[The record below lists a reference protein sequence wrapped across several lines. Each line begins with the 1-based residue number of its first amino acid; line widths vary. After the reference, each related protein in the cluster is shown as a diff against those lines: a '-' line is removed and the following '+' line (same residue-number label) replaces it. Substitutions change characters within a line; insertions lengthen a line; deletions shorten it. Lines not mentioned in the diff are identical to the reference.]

1 VIDPIRENIT
11 VMTDEP
17 RYGERV
23 EPSAPRPIEPIGPI
37 GPSSVPRRARGRYRG
52 PSPVFLGILA
62 VAAASGWALWT
73 GFGPAGVVAFLFVTS
88 AWVVSLCLHEF
99 AHALIA
105 FRSGDESVAYR
116 GYLDLNPLRY
126 SHVVYSL
133 VLPLLFVI
141 LGGIGLPGGAVFINR
156 SALRSRFAQSAVSA
170 AGPLTNV
177 AVAVLL
183 AIAFAFRQGS
193 SPFWVAVAFLIMLQV
208 TAALLNLLPV
218 PGLDGFGIIE
228 PYLSR
233 ETVAGAMRIAPFT
246 VIGLFALLWIPQLN
260 QAFFGLIY
268 GILGLLH
275 VPAILVGSGYN
286 LFQFWQ

>member
-1 VIDPIRENIT
+1 
-11 VMTDEP
+11 MTDEP

-23 EPSAPRPIEPIGPI
+23 EPSVPRPVAPIGA
-37 GPSSVPRRARGRYRG
+37 GRTPSRARPRYRG

-62 VAAASGWALWT
+62 VAVVSGWALWT
-73 GFGPAGVVAFLFVTS
+73 GLGPAGVVAFLFVTS
-88 AWVVSLCLHEF
+88 TWVVSLCLHEF
-99 AHALIA
+99 AHALVA
-105 FRSGDESVAYR
+105 YRSGDTSVAYR

-126 SHVVYSL
+126 THVVYSL

-141 LGGIGLPGGAVFINR
+141 LGGIGLPGGAVFIDR

-170 AGPLTNV
+170 AGPLTNI
-177 AVAVLL
+177 AVTVVL
-183 AIAFAFRQGS
+183 AIAFGFREGS
-193 SPFWVAVAFLIMLQV
+193 SPFWVAVAFLMLLQV
-208 TAALLNLLPV
+208 TAAVLNLLPV

-275 VPAILVGSGYN
+275 VPAILIGSGYN

>member
-1 VIDPIRENIT
+1 
-11 VMTDEP
+11 MTDEP
-17 RYGERV
+17 RYGERI
-23 EPSAPRPIEPIGPI
+23 EPSAPRPVEPIGSNRAPA
-37 GPSSVPRRARGRYRG
+37 RRRTKYRG

-62 VAAASGWALWT
+62 VAIGSGWALWI
-73 GFGPAGVVAFLFVTS
+73 GLGPSGVVAFLFVTS

-99 AHALIA
+99 AHALVA
-105 FRSGDESVAYR
+105 YRSGDESVAYR

-126 SHVVYSL
+126 SHLMYSI
-133 VLPLLFVI
+133 VLPLLFVV

-156 SALRSRFAQSAVSA
+156 GALRSRFAQSAVSA

-183 AIAFAFRQGS
+183 AIAFGLREGS

-233 ETVAGAMRIAPFT
+233 QSVATAMRIAPFT

-260 QAFFGLIY
+260 HAFFGLIY

>member
-1 VIDPIRENIT
+1 
-11 VMTDEP
+11 MTDEP
-17 RYGERV
+17 RYGERI
-23 EPSAPRPIEPIGPI
+23 EPSAPRPVEPIGSRP
-37 GPSSVPRRARGRYRG
+37 VPPRSRGRYRG

-62 VAAASGWALWT
+62 VAIASGWALWA
-73 GFGPAGVVAFLFVTS
+73 GFGPAGIVAFLFVTS
-88 AWVVSLCLHEF
+88 TWVVSLCLHEF
-99 AHALIA
+99 AHALVA
-105 FRSGDESVAYR
+105 YRSGDESVAYR

-126 SHVVYSL
+126 THVMYSI

-156 SALRSRFAQSAVSA
+156 GALRTRFSRSAVSA
-170 AGPLTNV
+170 AGPLTNAV
-177 AVAVLL
+177 VAVLL
-183 AIAFAFRQGS
+183 AIAFAFREGS
-193 SPFWVAVAFLIMLQV
+193 SPFWVAVAFLMLLQV

-233 ETVAGAMRIAPFT
+233 ETVAGAMRVAPYT

-268 GILGLLH
+268 GILSLLH
-275 VPAILVGSGYN
+275 VPAILVGSGYA
-286 LFQFWQ
+286 LFQFWR